1 MQDVACVRVGRH
13 NFFAMHN
20 IAIRQPTMARTRP
33 LSPHLQVYRLPL
45 LALLSISHRAT
56 GVLLVAGSL
65 VLVYWL
71 TAVASG
77 PDAFSQAQAILGSI
91 PGRAF
96 LLVITFSLFYHLSN
110 GIRHLFWDAGLGF
123 ELRTAHAS
131 GILVIVAAVVL
142 TLVAWALGYAMR

>member
-1 MQDVACVRVGRH
+1 MYAPGVII
-13 NFFAMHN
+13 FAVHN
-20 IAIRQPTMARTRP
+20 IATRKPIMARPRP

-56 GVLLVAGSL
+56 GVLLAAGSL

-71 TAVASG
+71 AAVASG
-77 PDAFSQAQAILGSI
+77 PDAFAEAQALLGSL

-96 LLVITFSLFYHLSN
+96 LLVVTFSLFYHLGN

-131 GILVIVAAVVL
+131 GVLVIIAAVVL
-142 TLVAWALGYAMR
+142 TLAAWSLGYAMR

>member
-1 MQDVACVRVGRH
+1 
-13 NFFAMHN
+13 MHN
-20 IAIRQPTMARTRP
+20 TEIRKPKMARTRP

-56 GVLLVAGSL
+56 GVLLAAGSL
-65 VLVYWL
+65 VLAYWL
-71 TAVASG
+71 AAVASG
-77 PDAFSQAQAILGSI
+77 PEAFSDAQALLGSL

-96 LLVITFSLFYHLSN
+96 LLVITFSLFYHLGN

-131 GILVIVAAVVL
+131 GILVVVAATVF